1 MSSLPSRLLPHNRKA
16 GVCCSSPRV
25 HERVDC
31 SRKSCN
37 LAPLQFG
44 YVRVAIAA
52 ECFLPQRNGVT
63 NSVLRIL
70 EFLQDRG
77 HETLVIAPGPGA
89 SSEGG
94 TPVERTQSLPLPIYR
109 DLPVAIPTGR
119 IEQVLHQFS
128 PDILHLA
135 APAVLGPAAARVARD
150 GHAGRRYLPDRFRR
164 IRSAL
169 RLAGPRRRSCGKCCA
184 ERTVT
189 STSHCWRRQRRLPGS
204 FPVTGSVAAIWAR
217 GVDAALF
224 HPGRRSELLRR
235 RLAPHGEVVVGYV
248 GRLASEKR
256 VHLLEHLRQLAVD
269 QAGCDRGRPG
279 SPAPGAP
286 PG

>member
-31 SRKSCN
+31 SRSSCN

-119 IEQVLHQFS
+119 IEQVLHEFS

-135 APAVLGPAAARVARD
+135 APAVLGPAAARVAREMGTPVVAIYQTD
-150 GHAGRRYLPDRFRR
+150 FAGFARRYVRG
-164 IRSAL
+164 S
-169 RLAGPRRRSCGKCCA
+169 RRRSCGKCCA

-189 STSHCWRRQRRLPGS
+189 STSHWRRQRRLPGS
-204 FPVTGSVAAIWAR
+204 FPVTGSDPSPSGPEVWTRHSSTLADVANCFAVDWLPTAR
-217 GVDAALF
+217 WLSATSAAWL
-224 HPGRRSELLRR
+224 RRS
-235 RLAPHGEVVVGYV
+235 ACI
-248 GRLASEKR
+248 S
-256 VHLLEHLRQLAVD
+256 
-269 QAGCDRGRPG
+269 
-279 SPAPGAP
+279 
-286 PG
+286 